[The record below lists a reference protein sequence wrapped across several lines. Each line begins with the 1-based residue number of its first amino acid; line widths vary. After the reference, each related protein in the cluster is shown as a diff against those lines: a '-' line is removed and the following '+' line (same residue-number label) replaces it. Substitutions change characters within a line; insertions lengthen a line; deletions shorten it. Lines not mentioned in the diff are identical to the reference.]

1 MQLSSNEVALAG
13 TKSIDHSPKKATN
26 KASTMGLWGERVQ
39 DAADHKDAKVAAQA
53 IDWQRR
59 QIFRPRKGPMGPA
72 QRGQPV
78 QRLRWLPTLW
88 RSLRLE
94 LTAES
99 EEANLTIRIHPRQ
112 NDFSVAWI
120 SSLKELHEGAADT
133 TLVDLIRLNDLE
145 R

>member
-1 MQLSSNEVALAG
+1 
-13 TKSIDHSPKKATN
+13 
-26 KASTMGLWGERVQ
+26 
-39 DAADHKDAKVAAQA
+39 
-53 IDWQRR
+53 
-59 QIFRPRKGPMGPA
+59 MGPA

-78 QRLRWLPTLW
+78 QRLRWLPTRW

-94 LTAES
+94 LAAEL
-99 EEANLTIRIHPRQ
+99 EEGNLTIRIHPRQ

-120 SSLKELHEGAADT
+120 CSLKELHEGSTDT